1 VITAL
6 IEPASALAA
15 LQLTLEVQHRLI

>member
-15 LQLTLEVQHRLI
+15 LQLTLDVQHRLI